1 MSFSTVC
8 ICFLIEER
16 KMILSQ
22 NIPLNPMVKILLE
35 VSLVIEHIHLILI
48 AGVLVMKI
56 QPKCHVTEPNIE
68 AVDLL
73 STCYC
78 F

>member
-1 MSFSTVC
+1 M
-8 ICFLIEER
+8 L
-16 KMILSQ
+16 LSQ
-22 NIPLNPMVKILLE
+22 YIPLNPMLKILLE
-35 VSLVIEHIHLILI
+35 VCLVMEHMHLILI

-56 QPKCHVTEPNIE
+56 QPKYHVTEPNIE

-78 F
+78 C